1 MYCSEEKPKK
11 HEKTSKGYNQQIERI
26 KKKNIILMEEWFR
39 RRGRE
44 LLLCS

>member
-26 KKKNIILMEEWFR
+26 KKNIILMKEWFR

>member
-26 KKKNIILMEEWFR
+26 KKKHNIDEGMVSSHGTR
-39 RRGRE
+39 VAVV
-44 LLLCS
+44 